1 MHGVLNHALRHVVR
15 VARGCYRALVAF
27 GALWLPL
34 PEDQLR
40 RILYGEAGE
49 TAEHG
54 PRTEEQGPETGSGSG
69 TTATAVATAPTPP
82 TGRTPPTGP
91 HRDSTGNPAGDR
103 AEDRVTRPAAAR
115 TPARRTTGGTAGRP
129 ARRLGTPPGP
139 PPGHP
144 ERLCVDVPLSELE
157 RGLAR
162 QLKGV

>member
-1 MHGVLNHALRHVVR
+1 MHGVLNHALRQVIR

-40 RILYGEAGE
+40 RILYGDR
-49 TAEHG
+49 
-54 PRTEEQGPETGSGSG
+54 PEEQGPGTGTGHDSGSG
-69 TTATAVATAPTPP
+69 TTAAATASPA
-82 TGRTPPTGP
+82 PTGP
-91 HRDSTGNPAGDR
+91 SPSTGPSRDGD
-103 AEDRVTRPAAAR
+103 TGPAAAGS
-115 TPARRTTGGTAGRP
+115 TAGGSAGRP
-129 ARRLGTPPGP
+129 ARHPAGRPAGRLGTPPGP

-157 RGLAR
+157 LGLAR

>member
-1 MHGVLNHALRHVVR
+1 MHGVLNHALRHVIR

-27 GALWLPL
+27 GSLWLPL

-40 RILYGEAGE
+40 RILYGETEEYGPGTE
-49 TAEHG
+49 EHG
-54 PRTEEQGPETGSGSG
+54 PETGSGPPGSGSG

-82 TGRTPPTGP
+82 TGPY
-91 HRDSTGNPAGDR
+91 RDSAGNSAGDG
-103 AEDRVTRPAAAR
+103 ATGPAAAR
-115 TPARRTTGGTAGRP
+115 TPARKTAGKAAGKT
-129 ARRLGTPPGP
+129 ARKTARALDTPPGP

-144 ERLCVDVPLSELE
+144 ERLCVEVPLSELE